1 MEQAVRGE
9 TAAQYD
15 KMTKTPIPKLIVKL
29 GIPTT
34 ISMLVTHIYNMVDT
48 FFVGK
53 LGTSA
58 SGATGIVFGFMA
70 ILQAVGFMLG
80 QGAGSLISR
89 RLGKKDASS
98 AGVYASTSFFLAL
111 TGGLLIEI
119 LGLCFL
125 EPMLKMLGSTDTI
138 LPYARQYVWYILL
151 ASPFMV
157 SSFVMNNILRFEG
170 KAAYAMCGLM
180 AGAILNMGCDPLFM
194 FVFDM
199 GIAGA
204 GLATALSQCISF
216 CILLF
221 MFLSGKTQSRLS
233 VRNVA
238 RDISL
243 IGNLLATG
251 LPAMLRQGMS
261 SIATMLLNHCAK
273 EYGDPAVAAMSI
285 VNRITMLIF
294 AVGLGVGQGF
304 QPVCGFNYGA
314 GKYKRVR
321 KAYGFTLALATV
333 MLGMFALIGLFSA
346 PWAVR
351 VFRDD
356 DRVVEIG
363 TFALR
368 LQCGALF
375 FQPLMVMTNMLLQS
389 TGKKLQ
395 AAFTA
400 LLRSGLYFIPVLL
413 ILVHFQGLFGV
424 QAAQPIADV
433 MAFLTALPIAVW
445 FFAKL
450 PKEDADGKAPGEES
464 AAQLEH
470 TPGGGAAQPEHT
482 PGEEGVEKLAALTFD
497 DGPSVGTTM
506 EVLSVL
512 EEFHE
517 VGTFFLIGQNINEQT
532 ELSVKRALALG
543 CEIENHSWSHPAMPE
558 LGAEQIREEV
568 SRTTAEI
575 VRITGREPIFFRP
588 PYIAISDE
596 MYRQIPLT
604 FIAGIGCEDWN
615 EEVSAKERA
624 ARIQNEVTDG
634 AVILLHDMEGNHK
647 TVEALKMIIP
657 KLREMGYRFVTLEA
671 LFQEKGVLLN
681 EDVPVKER
689 RCYSCVQ

>member
-1 MEQAVRGE
+1 MEQAVNKSE
-9 TAAQYD
+9 SVTQYER
-15 KMTKTPIPKLIVKL
+15 MTKTPIPKLVVKL

-34 ISMLVTHIYNMVDT
+34 ISMLVTHVYNMVDT

-111 TGGLLIEI
+111 FSGVLIEA

-151 ASPFMV
+151 ASPFMIA
-157 SSFVMNNILRFEG
+157 SFVMNNILRFEG

-216 CILLF
+216 CVLLF

-233 VRNVA
+233 IRSVT
-238 RDISL
+238 RDMSL
-243 IGNLLATG
+243 LGNLLATG

-273 EYGDPAVAAMSI
+273 GYGDPAVAAMSI
-285 VNRITMLIF
+285 VGRITMLIF

-314 GKYKRVR
+314 GKYQRVR
-321 KAYGFTLALATV
+321 KAYGFTLTLATV
-333 MLGMFALIGLFSA
+333 MLGSFALVGLITA

-363 TFALR
+363 TLALR

-389 TGKKLQ
+389 TGKKLL

-413 ILVHFQGLFGV
+413 ILVHYQGLFGV

-433 MAFLTALPIAVW
+433 LAFLTALPIVIW
-445 FFAKL
+445 FFARL
-450 PKEDADGKAPGEES
+450 PKEDAD
-464 AAQLEH
+464 AA
-470 TPGGGAAQPEHT
+470 
-482 PGEEGVEKLAALTFD
+482 EKLAAMTFD
-497 DGPSVGTTM
+497 DGPSAGTTM

-532 ELSVKRALALG
+532 EKSVKRALALG
-543 CEIENHSWSHPAMPE
+543 CEIENHSWSHSAMPE
-558 LGAEQIREEV
+558 LSAEQMREEIA
-568 SRTTAEI
+568 RTTQEI
-575 VRITGREPIFFRP
+575 VRLTGREPIFFRP
-588 PYIAISDE
+588 PYIAVSDE

-604 FIAGIGCEDWN
+604 FIAGVGCEDWN
-615 EEVSAKERA
+615 DSVSAEERA
-624 ARIQNEVTDG
+624 GRIQENVRDG
-634 AVILLHDMEGNHK
+634 AVILLHDMEGNHQ
-647 TVEALKMIIP
+647 TVEALRLIIP
-657 KLREMGYRFVTLEA
+657 RLRKMGYRFVTLEQ
-671 LFQEKGVLLN
+671 LFREKGVVLN
-681 EDVPVKER
+681 EDVPAEER
-689 RCYSCVQ
+689 RCFWYAEQTERWYDPQAQ

>member
-1 MEQAVRGE
+1 MEQAVNKSE
-9 TAAQYD
+9 SVTQYD
-15 KMTKTPIPKLIVKL
+15 RMTKTPIPKLVVKL

-34 ISMLVTHIYNMVDT
+34 ISMLVTHVYNMVDT

-89 RLGKKDASS
+89 RLGKKDSSS

-111 TGGLLIEI
+111 FSGVLIEI

-125 EPMLKMLGSTDTI
+125 DPMLKMLGSTDTI

-157 SSFVMNNILRFEG
+157 ASFVMNNILRFEG

-194 FVFDM
+194 FVLDM

-233 VRNVA
+233 IRSVT
-238 RDISL
+238 RDMPL
-243 IGNLLATG
+243 LGNLLATG

-285 VNRITMLIF
+285 VSRITMLIF

-333 MLGMFALIGLFSA
+333 MLGGFALVGLLTA

-363 TFALR
+363 TLALR

-389 TGKKLQ
+389 TGKKLL

-413 ILVHFQGLFGV
+413 ILVHYQGLFGV
-424 QAAQPIADV
+424 QTAQPIADIL
-433 MAFLTALPIAVW
+433 AFLTALPIVIW
-445 FFAKL
+445 FFARL
-450 PKEDADGKAPGEES
+450 PKEDADAM
-464 AAQLEH
+464 
-470 TPGGGAAQPEHT
+470 
-482 PGEEGVEKLAALTFD
+482 EKLAALTFD
-497 DGPSVGTTM
+497 DGPSAGTTM

-517 VGTFFLIGQNINEQT
+517 VGTFFLIGQNIDERT
-532 ELSVKRALALG
+532 EKSVKRALELG
-543 CEIENHSWSHPAMPE
+543 CEIENHSWSHSAMPE
-558 LGAEQIREEV
+558 LSPEQMREEV
-568 SRTTAEI
+568 VRTTQEI
-575 VRITGREPIFFRP
+575 VRLTGREPIFFRP
-588 PYIAISDE
+588 PYIAVSDE

-604 FIAGIGCEDWN
+604 FIAGVGCEDWN
-615 EEVSAKERA
+615 DSVSAEERA
-624 ARIQNEVTDG
+624 GRIQENVRDG
-634 AVILLHDMEGNHK
+634 AVILLHDMEGNHQ
-647 TVEALKMIIP
+647 TVEALRLIIP
-657 KLREMGYRFVTLEA
+657 RLRKMGYRFVTLEQ
-671 LFQEKGVLLN
+671 LFREKGVVLN
-681 EDVPVKER
+681 EDVPAEER
-689 RCYSCVQ
+689 RCFWYAEQTERWYDPQAQ

>member
-1 MEQAVRGE
+1 MEQTAVQKGSI
-9 TAAQYD
+9 TQYD
-15 KMTKTPIPKLIVKL
+15 KMTKTPIPRLVVKL

-34 ISMLVTHIYNMVDT
+34 ISMLVTHVYNMVDT

-53 LGTSA
+53 LGTSE

-111 TGGLLIEI
+111 FSGLVIET

-204 GLATALSQCISF
+204 GLATALSQCVSF
-216 CILLF
+216 GILLF

-233 VRNVA
+233 VKSVT
-238 RDISL
+238 RDAAL
-243 IGNLLATG
+243 LGNLLATG
-251 LPAMLRQGMS
+251 LPALLRQGMS
-261 SIATMLLNHCAK
+261 SIATMLLNHCAGGF
-273 EYGDPAVAAMSI
+273 GDPAVAAMSI

-321 KAYGFTLALATV
+321 KAYGFTLMLATAMLGCFALA
-333 MLGMFALIGLFSA
+333 GLIFA

-351 VFRDD
+351 MLRND

-368 LQCGALF
+368 LQCAALF

-413 ILVHFQGLFGV
+413 ILVRYQGLFGV

-433 MAFLTALPIAVW
+433 LAFLTALPIAVW
-445 FFAKL
+445 FFAHL
-450 PKEDADGKAPGEES
+450 PKEDTETES
-464 AAQLEH
+464 
-470 TPGGGAAQPEHT
+470 T
-482 PGEEGVEKLAALTFD
+482 EKLAALTFD
-497 DGPSVGTTM
+497 DGPSADTTLA
-506 EVLSVL
+506 VLAVL
-512 EEFHE
+512 EEFQE
-517 VGTFFLIGQNINEQT
+517 VGTFFLIGQNINEKT
-532 ELSVKRALALG
+532 EGAVKRALEMG
-543 CEIENHSWSHPAMPE
+543 CEIENHSWSHSVMPE
-558 LGAEQIREEV
+558 LSAEQMREEV
-568 SRTTAEI
+568 SRTTEEI
-575 VRITGREPIFFRP
+575 VRLTGREPAYFRP
-588 PYIAISDE
+588 PYIAVSDE

-604 FIAGIGCEDWN
+604 FIGGIGCEDWN
-615 EEVSAKERA
+615 DAVSAKERA
-624 ARIQNEVTDG
+624 DRIQKKVMDG
-634 AVILLHDMEGNHK
+634 AVILLHDMEGNDQ
-647 TVEALKMIIP
+647 TVEALRLIIP
-657 KLREMGYRFVTLEA
+657 RLREMGYRFVTLEQ
-671 LFQEKGVLLN
+671 LFREKGVVPN
-681 EDVPVKER
+681 ENVPAGER
-689 RCYSCVQ
+689 RCYWFAQQTERWYDSEKE

>member
-1 MEQAVRGE
+1 MKQGEIEMEQVAGQDKS
-9 TAAQYD
+9 AAQYD

-34 ISMLVTHIYNMVDT
+34 VSMLVTHVYNMVDT

-111 TGGLLIEI
+111 SGGFLIEI

-125 EPMLKMLGSTDTI
+125 NPMLRMLGSTDTI

-157 SSFVMNNILRFEG
+157 ASFVMNNVLRFEG

-204 GLATALSQCISF
+204 GLSTALSQCISF
-216 CILLF
+216 CILLY

-233 VRNVA
+233 IRSVT
-238 RDISL
+238 RDL
-243 IGNLLATG
+243 PQLGNLAATG
-251 LPAMLRQGMS
+251 LPALLRQGMS
-261 SIATMLLNHCAK
+261 SIATMLLNHCAG
-273 EYGDPAVAAMSI
+273 EFGDPAVAAMSI

-314 GKYKRVR
+314 GKYQRVR
-321 KAYGFTLALATV
+321 RAYRFTLALAMV
-333 MLGMFALIGLFSA
+333 LLGSFALAGLICA

-351 VFRDD
+351 LFRDD
-356 DRVVEIG
+356 DKVVEIG
-363 TFALR
+363 TLALR
-368 LQCGALF
+368 LQCAALF

-400 LLRSGLYFIPVLL
+400 LLRSGLYFIPILL
-413 ILVHFQGLFGV
+413 ILVRFTGLFGV

-433 MAFLTALPIAVW
+433 FAFLTALPIVVW

-450 PKEDADGKAPGEES
+450 PKEDA
-464 AAQLEH
+464 AA
-470 TPGGGAAQPEHT
+470 
-482 PGEEGVEKLAALTFD
+482 
-497 DGPSVGTTM
+497 
-506 EVLSVL
+506 
-512 EEFHE
+512 
-517 VGTFFLIGQNINEQT
+517 
-532 ELSVKRALALG
+532 
-543 CEIENHSWSHPAMPE
+543 
-558 LGAEQIREEV
+558 
-568 SRTTAEI
+568 
-575 VRITGREPIFFRP
+575 
-588 PYIAISDE
+588 
-596 MYRQIPLT
+596 
-604 FIAGIGCEDWN
+604 
-615 EEVSAKERA
+615 ER
-624 ARIQNEVTDG
+624 
-634 AVILLHDMEGNHK
+634 
-647 TVEALKMIIP
+647 
-657 KLREMGYRFVTLEA
+657 
-671 LFQEKGVLLN
+671 
-681 EDVPVKER
+681 
-689 RCYSCVQ
+689 

>member
-1 MEQAVRGE
+1 MEQAVNKSE
-9 TAAQYD
+9 SVAQYD
-15 KMTKTPIPKLIVKL
+15 RMTKTPIPKLVVKL

-34 ISMLVTHIYNMVDT
+34 ISMLVTHVYNMVDT

-111 TGGLLIEI
+111 FSGVLIEL

-151 ASPFMV
+151 ASPFMIA
-157 SSFVMNNILRFEG
+157 SFVMNNILRFEG

-180 AGAILNMGCDPLFM
+180 AGAVLNMGCDPLFM

-233 VRNVA
+233 IRSVT
-238 RDISL
+238 RDMPL
-243 IGNLLATG
+243 LGNLLATG

-273 EYGDPAVAAMSI
+273 GYGDPAVAAMSI
-285 VNRITMLIF
+285 VGRITMLIF

-314 GKYKRVR
+314 GKYQRVR

-333 MLGMFALIGLFSA
+333 MLGSFAIVGLITA

-363 TFALR
+363 TLALR

-375 FQPLMVMTNMLLQS
+375 LQPLMVMTNMLLQS
-389 TGKKLQ
+389 TGKKLL

-413 ILVHFQGLFGV
+413 ILVHYQGLFGV

-433 MAFLTALPIAVW
+433 LAFLTALPIVIW
-445 FFAKL
+445 FFARL
-450 PKEDADGKAPGEES
+450 PKEDADA
-464 AAQLEH
+464 
-470 TPGGGAAQPEHT
+470 
-482 PGEEGVEKLAALTFD
+482 VEKLAALTFD
-497 DGPSVGTTM
+497 DGPSAGTTM

-532 ELSVKRALALG
+532 EKSVKRALELG
-543 CEIENHSWSHPAMPE
+543 CEIENHSWSHSVMPE
-558 LGAEQIREEV
+558 LSAEQMREEV
-568 SRTTAEI
+568 LRTTREI
-575 VRITGREPIFFRP
+575 MRLTGREPIFFRP
-588 PYIAISDE
+588 PYIAVSDE

-604 FIAGIGCEDWN
+604 FIAGVGCEDWN
-615 EEVSAKERA
+615 DSVSANERA
-624 ARIQNEVTDG
+624 DRIRENVRDG
-634 AVILLHDMEGNHK
+634 AVILLHDMEGNHQ
-647 TVEALKMIIP
+647 TVEALRLIIP
-657 KLREMGYRFVTLEA
+657 RLRKMGYRFVTMEQ
-671 LFQEKGVLLN
+671 LFREKGVVLN
-681 EDVPVKER
+681 EDVPAGER
-689 RCYSCVQ
+689 RCYSYAEQTERWYDPDGQS

>member
-1 MEQAVRGE
+1 MEQTVNKSE
-9 TAAQYD
+9 SVTQYER
-15 KMTKTPIPKLIVKL
+15 MTKTPIPKLVVKL

-34 ISMLVTHIYNMVDT
+34 ISMLVTHVYNMVDT

-111 TGGLLIEI
+111 FSGVLIEI

-125 EPMLKMLGSTDTI
+125 DPMLKMLGSTDTI

-157 SSFVMNNILRFEG
+157 ASFVMNNILRFEG

-233 VRNVA
+233 IRSVT
-238 RDISL
+238 RDMSL
-243 IGNLLATG
+243 LGNLLATG

-285 VNRITMLIF
+285 VSRITMLIF

-333 MLGMFALIGLFSA
+333 MLGSFALVGLLTA

-363 TFALR
+363 TLALR

-389 TGKKLQ
+389 TGKKLL

-413 ILVHFQGLFGV
+413 ILVHYQGLLGV

-433 MAFLTALPIAVW
+433 LAFLTALPIVIW
-445 FFAKL
+445 FFARL
-450 PKEDADGKAPGEES
+450 PKEDAD
-464 AAQLEH
+464 AA
-470 TPGGGAAQPEHT
+470 
-482 PGEEGVEKLAALTFD
+482 EKLAALTFD
-497 DGPSVGTTM
+497 DGPSAGTTM

-532 ELSVKRALALG
+532 EKSVKHALELG
-543 CEIENHSWSHPAMPE
+543 CEIENHSWSHSAMPE
-558 LGAEQIREEV
+558 LSAEQMREEV
-568 SRTTAEI
+568 ARTTREI
-575 VRITGREPIFFRP
+575 VRLTGREPIFFRP
-588 PYIAISDE
+588 PYIAVSDE

-604 FIAGIGCEDWN
+604 FIAGVGCEDWN
-615 EEVSAKERA
+615 DSVSAEERA
-624 ARIQNEVTDG
+624 DRIQENVRDG
-634 AVILLHDMEGNHK
+634 AVILLHDMEGNHQ
-647 TVEALKMIIP
+647 TVEALRLIIP
-657 KLREMGYRFVTLEA
+657 RLRKMGYRFVTLEQ
-671 LFQEKGVLLN
+671 LFREKGVMLN
-681 EDVPVKER
+681 EDVPVEER
-689 RCYSCVQ
+689 RCLWYAEQTERWYDPQAQ

>member
-1 MEQAVRGE
+1 MEQAVNKSE
-9 TAAQYD
+9 SVTQYD
-15 KMTKTPIPKLIVKL
+15 RMTKTPIPKLVVKL

-34 ISMLVTHIYNMVDT
+34 ISMLVTHVYNMVDT

-89 RLGKKDASS
+89 RLGKKDSSS

-111 TGGLLIEI
+111 FSGVLIEI

-125 EPMLKMLGSTDTI
+125 DPMLKMLGSTDTI

-157 SSFVMNNILRFEG
+157 ASFVMNNILRFEG

-194 FVFDM
+194 FVLDM

-233 VRNVA
+233 IRSVT
-238 RDISL
+238 RDMPL
-243 IGNLLATG
+243 LGNLLATG

-285 VNRITMLIF
+285 VSRITMLIF

-333 MLGMFALIGLFSA
+333 MLGGFALVGLLTA

-363 TFALR
+363 TLALR

-389 TGKKLQ
+389 TGKKLL

-413 ILVHFQGLFGV
+413 ILVHYQGLFGV
-424 QAAQPIADV
+424 QTAQPIADIL
-433 MAFLTALPIAVW
+433 AFLTALPIVIW
-445 FFAKL
+445 FFARL
-450 PKEDADGKAPGEES
+450 PKEDADAM
-464 AAQLEH
+464 
-470 TPGGGAAQPEHT
+470 
-482 PGEEGVEKLAALTFD
+482 EKLAALTFD
-497 DGPSVGTTM
+497 DGPSAGTTM

-517 VGTFFLIGQNINEQT
+517 VGTFFLIGQNIDERT
-532 ELSVKRALALG
+532 EKSVKRALELG
-543 CEIENHSWSHPAMPE
+543 CEIENHSWSHSAMPE
-558 LGAEQIREEV
+558 LSPEQRREEV
-568 SRTTAEI
+568 VRTTQEI
-575 VRITGREPIFFRP
+575 VRLTGREPIFFRP
-588 PYIAISDE
+588 PYIAVSDE

-604 FIAGIGCEDWN
+604 FIAGVGCEDWN
-615 EEVSAKERA
+615 DSVSAEERA
-624 ARIQNEVTDG
+624 GRIQENVRDG
-634 AVILLHDMEGNHK
+634 AVILLHDMEGNHQ
-647 TVEALKMIIP
+647 TVEALRLIIP
-657 KLREMGYRFVTLEA
+657 RLRKMGYRFVTLEQ
-671 LFQEKGVLLN
+671 LFREKGVVLN
-681 EDVPVKER
+681 EDVPAEER
-689 RCYSCVQ
+689 RCFWYAEQTERWYDPQAQ

>member
-1 MEQAVRGE
+1 MKQGEMKMEQVAGQDRS
-9 TAAQYD
+9 AAQYD

-34 ISMLVTHIYNMVDT
+34 VSMLVTHVYNMVDT

-111 TGGLLIEI
+111 SGGFLIEI

-125 EPMLKMLGSTDTI
+125 NPMLRMLGSTDTI

-157 SSFVMNNILRFEG
+157 ASFVMNNVLRFEG

-204 GLATALSQCISF
+204 GISTALSQCISF
-216 CILLF
+216 CILLY

-233 VRNVA
+233 IRSVT
-238 RDISL
+238 RDL
-243 IGNLLATG
+243 PQLGNLAATG
-251 LPAMLRQGMS
+251 LPALLRQGMS
-261 SIATMLLNHCAK
+261 SIATMLLNHCAG
-273 EYGDPAVAAMSI
+273 EFGDPAVAAMSI

-314 GKYKRVR
+314 GKYQRVR
-321 KAYGFTLALATV
+321 RAYRFTLALAMV
-333 MLGMFALIGLFSA
+333 LLGSFALAGLICA

-351 VFRDD
+351 LFRDD
-356 DRVVEIG
+356 DEVVAIG

-375 FQPLMVMTNMLLQS
+375 FQPLMVITNMLLQS

-400 LLRSGLYFIPVLL
+400 LLRSGLYFIPILL
-413 ILVHFQGLFGV
+413 ILVQFTGLFGV

-433 MAFLTALPIAVW
+433 FAFLTALPIVVW

-450 PKEDADGKAPGEES
+450 PKEDA
-464 AAQLEH
+464 AA
-470 TPGGGAAQPEHT
+470 
-482 PGEEGVEKLAALTFD
+482 
-497 DGPSVGTTM
+497 
-506 EVLSVL
+506 
-512 EEFHE
+512 
-517 VGTFFLIGQNINEQT
+517 
-532 ELSVKRALALG
+532 
-543 CEIENHSWSHPAMPE
+543 
-558 LGAEQIREEV
+558 
-568 SRTTAEI
+568 
-575 VRITGREPIFFRP
+575 
-588 PYIAISDE
+588 
-596 MYRQIPLT
+596 
-604 FIAGIGCEDWN
+604 
-615 EEVSAKERA
+615 ER
-624 ARIQNEVTDG
+624 
-634 AVILLHDMEGNHK
+634 
-647 TVEALKMIIP
+647 
-657 KLREMGYRFVTLEA
+657 
-671 LFQEKGVLLN
+671 
-681 EDVPVKER
+681 
-689 RCYSCVQ
+689 

>member
-1 MEQAVRGE
+1 MEQAVSKSE
-9 TAAQYD
+9 SVTQYE
-15 KMTKTPIPKLIVKL
+15 KMTKTPIPKLVVKL
-29 GIPTT
+29 GVPTT
-34 ISMLVTHIYNMVDT
+34 ISMLVTHVYNMVDT

-98 AGVYASTSFFLAL
+98 AGVYASTSFFIAL
-111 TGGLLIEI
+111 FSGVLIEV

-151 ASPFMV
+151 AAPFMIA
-157 SSFVMNNILRFEG
+157 SFVMNNILRFEG

-216 CILLF
+216 CVLLF

-233 VRNVA
+233 IRSVT
-238 RDISL
+238 RDMSL
-243 IGNLLATG
+243 LGNLLATG

-273 EYGDPAVAAMSI
+273 GYGDPAVAAMSI
-285 VNRITMLIF
+285 VGRITMLIF

-314 GKYKRVR
+314 GKYQRVR

-333 MLGMFALIGLFSA
+333 MLGSFALVGLITA

-363 TFALR
+363 TLALR

-389 TGKKLQ
+389 TGKKLL

-413 ILVHFQGLFGV
+413 ILVRYQGLFGV

-433 MAFLTALPIAVW
+433 LAFLTALPIVIW
-445 FFAKL
+445 FFARL
-450 PKEDADGKAPGEES
+450 PKEDANA
-464 AAQLEH
+464 
-470 TPGGGAAQPEHT
+470 
-482 PGEEGVEKLAALTFD
+482 VEKLAALTFD
-497 DGPSVGTTM
+497 DGPSAGTTM

-512 EEFHE
+512 EDYHE
-517 VGTFFLIGQNINEQT
+517 VGTFFLIGKNINEQT
-532 ELSVKRALALG
+532 EKSVKRALELG
-543 CEIENHSWSHPAMPE
+543 CEIENHSWSHSAMPE
-558 LGAEQIREEV
+558 LSAEQMREEV
-568 SRTTAEI
+568 VRTTREI
-575 VRITGREPIFFRP
+575 VRLTGREPIFFRP
-588 PYIAISDE
+588 PYIAVSDE

-604 FIAGIGCEDWN
+604 FIAGVGCEDW
-615 EEVSAKERA
+615 EDSVSAEERA
-624 ARIQNEVTDG
+624 GRIQKNVRDG
-634 AVILLHDMEGNHK
+634 AVILLHDMEGNHQ
-647 TVEALKMIIP
+647 TVEALRLIIP
-657 KLREMGYRFVTLEA
+657 RLRKMGYRFVTLEQ
-671 LFQEKGVLLN
+671 LFREKGVVLH
-681 EDVPVKER
+681 EDVPAEER
-689 RCYSCVQ
+689 RCFWYAEQTERWYDPQAQ

>member
-1 MEQAVRGE
+1 MEQAVNKSE
-9 TAAQYD
+9 SVAQYD
-15 KMTKTPIPKLIVKL
+15 RMTKTPIPKLVVKL

-34 ISMLVTHIYNMVDT
+34 ISMLVTHVYNMVDT

-111 TGGLLIEI
+111 FSGVLIEI

-151 ASPFMV
+151 ASPFMIA
-157 SSFVMNNILRFEG
+157 SFVMNNILRFEG

-180 AGAILNMGCDPLFM
+180 AGAVLNMGCDPLFM

-233 VRNVA
+233 IRSVT
-238 RDISL
+238 RDMPL
-243 IGNLLATG
+243 LGNLLATG

-273 EYGDPAVAAMSI
+273 GYGDPAVAAMSI
-285 VNRITMLIF
+285 VGRITMLIF

-314 GKYKRVR
+314 GKYQRVR

-333 MLGMFALIGLFSA
+333 MLGSFAIVGLITA

-363 TFALR
+363 TLALR

-375 FQPLMVMTNMLLQS
+375 LQPLMVMTNMLLQS
-389 TGKKLQ
+389 TGKKLL

-413 ILVHFQGLFGV
+413 ILVHYQGLFGV

-433 MAFLTALPIAVW
+433 LAFLTALPIVIW
-445 FFAKL
+445 FFARL
-450 PKEDADGKAPGEES
+450 PKEDADA
-464 AAQLEH
+464 
-470 TPGGGAAQPEHT
+470 
-482 PGEEGVEKLAALTFD
+482 VEKLAALTFD
-497 DGPSVGTTM
+497 DGPSAGTTM

-532 ELSVKRALALG
+532 EKSVKRALELG
-543 CEIENHSWSHPAMPE
+543 CEIENHSWSHSVMPE
-558 LGAEQIREEV
+558 LSAEQMREEV
-568 SRTTAEI
+568 LRTTREI
-575 VRITGREPIFFRP
+575 MRLTGREPIFFRP
-588 PYIAISDE
+588 PYIAVSDE

-604 FIAGIGCEDWN
+604 FIAGVGCEDWN
-615 EEVSAKERA
+615 DSVSANERA
-624 ARIQNEVTDG
+624 DRIRENVRDG
-634 AVILLHDMEGNHK
+634 AVILLHDMEGNHQ
-647 TVEALKMIIP
+647 TVEALRLIIP
-657 KLREMGYRFVTLEA
+657 RLRKMGYRFVTMEQ
-671 LFQEKGVLLN
+671 LFREKGVVLN
-681 EDVPVKER
+681 EDVPAGER
-689 RCYSCVQ
+689 RCYSYAEQTERWYDPDGQS

>member
-1 MEQAVRGE
+1 MEQAVNKSE
-9 TAAQYD
+9 SVTQYD
-15 KMTKTPIPKLIVKL
+15 RMTKTPIPKLVVKL

-34 ISMLVTHIYNMVDT
+34 ISMLVTHVYNMVDT

-111 TGGLLIEI
+111 FSGVLIEI

-157 SSFVMNNILRFEG
+157 ASFVMNNILRFEG

-180 AGAILNMGCDPLFM
+180 AGALLNMGCDPLFM

-233 VRNVA
+233 IRSVT
-238 RDISL
+238 RDMSL
-243 IGNLLATG
+243 LGNLLATG

-285 VNRITMLIF
+285 VSRITMLIF

-333 MLGMFALIGLFSA
+333 MLGSFALVGLLTA

-356 DRVVEIG
+356 DKVVEIG
-363 TFALR
+363 TLALR

-389 TGKKLQ
+389 TGKKLL

-413 ILVHFQGLFGV
+413 VLVHYQGLFGV

-433 MAFLTALPIAVW
+433 LAFLTALPIVIW
-445 FFAKL
+445 FFARL
-450 PKEDADGKAPGEES
+450 PKEDADA
-464 AAQLEH
+464 
-470 TPGGGAAQPEHT
+470 
-482 PGEEGVEKLAALTFD
+482 VEKLAALTFD
-497 DGPSVGTTM
+497 DGPSAGTTM

-532 ELSVKRALALG
+532 EKSVKRALALG
-543 CEIENHSWSHPAMPE
+543 CEIENHSWSHSAMPE
-558 LGAEQIREEV
+558 LSPEQMREEV
-568 SRTTAEI
+568 VRTTQEI
-575 VRITGREPIFFRP
+575 VRLTGRKPIFFRP
-588 PYIAISDE
+588 PYIAVSDE

-604 FIAGIGCEDWN
+604 FIAGVGCEDWN
-615 EEVSAKERA
+615 DSVSAEERA
-624 ARIQNEVTDG
+624 GRIQENVRDG
-634 AVILLHDMEGNHK
+634 AVILLHDMEGNHQ
-647 TVEALKMIIP
+647 TVEALRLIIP
-657 KLREMGYRFVTLEA
+657 RLRKMGYRFVTLEQ
-671 LFQEKGVLLN
+671 LFREKGVVLN
-681 EDVPVKER
+681 EDVPAEER
-689 RCYSCVQ
+689 RCFWYAEQTERWYDPQAQ

>member
-1 MEQAVRGE
+1 MEQAVNKSE
-9 TAAQYD
+9 SITQYE
-15 KMTKTPIPKLIVKL
+15 KMTKTPIPKLVVKL

-34 ISMLVTHIYNMVDT
+34 ISMLVTHVYNMVDT

-111 TGGLLIEI
+111 FSGVLIEA

-151 ASPFMV
+151 ASPFMIA
-157 SSFVMNNILRFEG
+157 SFVMNNILRFEG

-194 FVFDM
+194 FVLDM

-233 VRNVA
+233 IRSVT
-238 RDISL
+238 RDMSL
-243 IGNLLATG
+243 LGNLLATG

-273 EYGDPAVAAMSI
+273 GYGDPAVAAMSI
-285 VNRITMLIF
+285 VGRITMLIF

-314 GKYKRVR
+314 GKYQRVR

-333 MLGMFALIGLFSA
+333 MLGSFAIVGLITA

-356 DRVVEIG
+356 DKVVEIG
-363 TFALR
+363 TLALR
-368 LQCGALF
+368 LQCWALF
-375 FQPLMVMTNMLLQS
+375 LQPLMVMTNMLLQS
-389 TGKKLQ
+389 TGKKLL

-413 ILVHFQGLFGV
+413 ILVHYQGLFGV

-433 MAFLTALPIAVW
+433 LAFLTALPIVIW
-445 FFAKL
+445 FFARL
-450 PKEDADGKAPGEES
+450 PKEDADTA
-464 AAQLEH
+464 
-470 TPGGGAAQPEHT
+470 
-482 PGEEGVEKLAALTFD
+482 EKLAALTFD
-497 DGPSVGTTM
+497 DGPSAGTTM

-532 ELSVKRALALG
+532 EKSVKRALELG
-543 CEIENHSWSHPAMPE
+543 CEIENHSWSHSAMPE
-558 LGAEQIREEV
+558 LSEEQMQEEV
-568 SRTTAEI
+568 VRTTREI
-575 VRITGREPIFFRP
+575 VRLTGREPIFFRP
-588 PYIAISDE
+588 PYIAVSDE

-604 FIAGIGCEDWN
+604 FIAGVGCEDW
-615 EEVSAKERA
+615 EDSVSAEERA
-624 ARIQNEVTDG
+624 DRIQENVRDG
-634 AVILLHDMEGNHK
+634 AVILLHDMEGNHQ
-647 TVEALKMIIP
+647 TVEAIRLIIP
-657 KLREMGYRFVTLEA
+657 RLRKMGYRFVTLEQ
-671 LFQEKGVLLN
+671 LFREKGVVLN
-681 EDVPVKER
+681 EDVPVEER
-689 RCYSCVQ
+689 RCFSCVQ

>member
-1 MEQAVRGE
+1 MRQDGSEMEQTAVQKE
-9 TAAQYD
+9 SVTQYER
-15 KMTKTPIPKLIVKL
+15 MTKTPIPKLVVKL

-34 ISMLVTHIYNMVDT
+34 ISMLVTHVYNMVDT

-111 TGGLLIEI
+111 FSGVLIEA

-151 ASPFMV
+151 ASPFMIA
-157 SSFVMNNILRFEG
+157 SFVMNNILRFEG

-204 GLATALSQCISF
+204 GLATALSQCVSF
-216 CILLF
+216 GILLF

-233 VRNVA
+233 IKSVT
-238 RDISL
+238 RDMSL
-243 IGNLLATG
+243 LGNLFATG

-273 EYGDPAVAAMSI
+273 GYGDPAVAAMSI
-285 VNRITMLIF
+285 VGRITMLIF

-314 GKYKRVR
+314 GKYQRVR
-321 KAYGFTLALATV
+321 KAYGFTLALATL
-333 MLGMFALIGLFSA
+333 MLGSFALVGLITA

-363 TFALR
+363 TLALR

-389 TGKKLQ
+389 TGKKLL

-413 ILVHFQGLFGV
+413 ILVHYQGLFGV

-433 MAFLTALPIAVW
+433 LAFLTALPIVIW
-445 FFAKL
+445 FFARL
-450 PKEDADGKAPGEES
+450 PKEDA
-464 AAQLEH
+464 
-470 TPGGGAAQPEHT
+470 GA
-482 PGEEGVEKLAALTFD
+482 VEKLAALTFD
-497 DGPSVGTTM
+497 DGPSAGTTM

-532 ELSVKRALALG
+532 EKSVKRALELG
-543 CEIENHSWSHPAMPE
+543 CEIENHSWSHSAMPE
-558 LGAEQIREEV
+558 LSAEQMREEV
-568 SRTTAEI
+568 VRTTQEI
-575 VRITGREPIFFRP
+575 VRLTGREPIFFRP
-588 PYIAISDE
+588 PYIAVSDE

-604 FIAGIGCEDWN
+604 FIAGVGCEDWDDS
-615 EEVSAKERA
+615 VSAKERA
-624 ARIQNEVTDG
+624 DRIQENVRDG
-634 AVILLHDMEGNHK
+634 AVILLHDMEGNHQ
-647 TVEALKMIIP
+647 TVEALRLIIP
-657 KLREMGYRFVTLEA
+657 QLRKMGYRFVTLEQ
-671 LFQEKGVLLN
+671 LFREKGVVLN
-681 EDVPVKER
+681 EDVPAEER
-689 RCYSCVQ
+689 RCFWYAEQTERWYDPQAQ

>member
-1 MEQAVRGE
+1 MEQAVNKSE
-9 TAAQYD
+9 SVTQYE
-15 KMTKTPIPKLIVKL
+15 KMTKTPIPKLVVKL

-34 ISMLVTHIYNMVDT
+34 ISMLVTHVYNMVDT

-111 TGGLLIEI
+111 FSGVLIEA

-151 ASPFMV
+151 ASPFMIA
-157 SSFVMNNILRFEG
+157 SFVMNNILRFEG

-216 CILLF
+216 CVLLF

-233 VRNVA
+233 IRSVT
-238 RDISL
+238 RDMSL
-243 IGNLLATG
+243 LGNLLATG

-273 EYGDPAVAAMSI
+273 GYGDPAVAAMSI
-285 VNRITMLIF
+285 VGRITMLIF

-314 GKYKRVR
+314 DKYQRVR
-321 KAYGFTLALATV
+321 KAYGFTLTLATV
-333 MLGMFALIGLFSA
+333 MLGSFALVGLITA

-363 TFALR
+363 TLALR

-375 FQPLMVMTNMLLQS
+375 FQPLMVMTNILLQS
-389 TGKKLQ
+389 TGKKLL

-413 ILVHFQGLFGV
+413 ILVHYQGLFGV
-424 QAAQPIADV
+424 QAAQPIADIL
-433 MAFLTALPIAVW
+433 AFLTALPIVIW
-445 FFAKL
+445 FFARL
-450 PKEDADGKAPGEES
+450 PKEDADA
-464 AAQLEH
+464 
-470 TPGGGAAQPEHT
+470 
-482 PGEEGVEKLAALTFD
+482 VEKLAALTFD

-532 ELSVKRALALG
+532 EKSVKRALELG
-543 CEIENHSWSHPAMPE
+543 CEIENHSWSHSVMPE
-558 LGAEQIREEV
+558 LSAEQMREEV
-568 SRTTAEI
+568 VRTTREI
-575 VRITGREPIFFRP
+575 VRLTGREPIFFRP
-588 PYIAISDE
+588 PYIAVSDE

-604 FIAGIGCEDWN
+604 FIAGVGCEDW
-615 EEVSAKERA
+615 EDSVSAEERA
-624 ARIQNEVTDG
+624 DRIQKNVRDG
-634 AVILLHDMEGNHK
+634 AVILLHDMEGNHQ
-647 TVEALKMIIP
+647 TVEALRLIIP
-657 KLREMGYRFVTLEA
+657 RLRKMGYRFVTLEQ
-671 LFQEKGVLLN
+671 LFQEKGVVLH
-681 EDVPVKER
+681 EDVPAEER
-689 RCYSCVQ
+689 RCFSCVQ

>member
-1 MEQAVRGE
+1 MEQAVNKSE
-9 TAAQYD
+9 SVTQYER
-15 KMTKTPIPKLIVKL
+15 MTKTPIAKLVVKL

-34 ISMLVTHIYNMVDT
+34 ISMLVTHVYNMVDT

-111 TGGLLIEI
+111 FSGVLIEA

-151 ASPFMV
+151 ASPFMIA
-157 SSFVMNNILRFEG
+157 SFVMNNILRFEG

-233 VRNVA
+233 IRSVT
-238 RDISL
+238 RDMSL
-243 IGNLLATG
+243 LGNLLATG

-273 EYGDPAVAAMSI
+273 GYGDPAVAAMSI
-285 VNRITMLIF
+285 VGRITMLIF

-314 GKYKRVR
+314 GKYQRVR

-333 MLGMFALIGLFSA
+333 MLGSFALVGLITA

-363 TFALR
+363 TLALR

-389 TGKKLQ
+389 TGKKLL

-413 ILVHFQGLFGV
+413 ILVYYQGLFGV

-433 MAFLTALPIAVW
+433 LAFLTALPIVIW
-445 FFAKL
+445 FFARL
-450 PKEDADGKAPGEES
+450 PKEDAD
-464 AAQLEH
+464 AA
-470 TPGGGAAQPEHT
+470 
-482 PGEEGVEKLAALTFD
+482 EKLAALTFD
-497 DGPSVGTTM
+497 DGPSACTTM

-532 ELSVKRALALG
+532 EKSVKRALELG
-543 CEIENHSWSHPAMPE
+543 CEIENHSWSHSVMPE
-558 LGAEQIREEV
+558 LSAEQMREEV
-568 SRTTAEI
+568 VRTTREI
-575 VRITGREPIFFRP
+575 VRLTRREPIFFRP
-588 PYIAISDE
+588 PYIAVSDE
-596 MYRQIPLT
+596 MYQQIPLT
-604 FIAGIGCEDWN
+604 FIAGVGCEDWN
-615 EEVSAKERA
+615 DSVSAEERA
-624 ARIQNEVTDG
+624 DRIQENVRDG
-634 AVILLHDMEGNHK
+634 AVILLHDMEGNHQ
-647 TVEALKMIIP
+647 TVEALRLIIP
-657 KLREMGYRFVTLEA
+657 RLRKMGYRFVTLEQ
-671 LFQEKGVLLN
+671 LFQEKGVVLN
-681 EDVPVKER
+681 EDVPAEER
-689 RCYSCVQ
+689 RCFWYAEQKERWYDPNGQS

>member
-1 MEQAVRGE
+1 MEQTVNKSE
-9 TAAQYD
+9 SVTQYER
-15 KMTKTPIPKLIVKL
+15 MTKTPIPKLVVKL

-34 ISMLVTHIYNMVDT
+34 ISMLVTHVYNMVDT

-111 TGGLLIEI
+111 FSGVLIEI

-125 EPMLKMLGSTDTI
+125 DPMLKMLGSTDTI

-157 SSFVMNNILRFEG
+157 ASFVMNNILRFEG

-233 VRNVA
+233 IRSVT
-238 RDISL
+238 RDMSL
-243 IGNLLATG
+243 LGNLLATG

-285 VNRITMLIF
+285 VSRITMLIF

-333 MLGMFALIGLFSA
+333 MLGSFALVGLLTA

-351 VFRDD
+351 VFRND

-363 TFALR
+363 TLALR

-389 TGKKLQ
+389 TGKKLL

-413 ILVHFQGLFGV
+413 ILVHYQGLFGV

-433 MAFLTALPIAVW
+433 LAFLTALPIVIW
-445 FFAKL
+445 FFALL
-450 PKEDADGKAPGEES
+450 PKEDAD
-464 AAQLEH
+464 AA
-470 TPGGGAAQPEHT
+470 
-482 PGEEGVEKLAALTFD
+482 EKLAALTFD
-497 DGPSVGTTM
+497 DGPSAGTTM

-532 ELSVKRALALG
+532 EKSVKHALELG
-543 CEIENHSWSHPAMPE
+543 CEIENHSWSHSAMPE
-558 LGAEQIREEV
+558 LSAEQMREEV
-568 SRTTAEI
+568 ARTTREI
-575 VRITGREPIFFRP
+575 VRLTGREPIFFRP
-588 PYIAISDE
+588 PYIAVSDE

-604 FIAGIGCEDWN
+604 FIAGVDCEDWN
-615 EEVSAKERA
+615 DSVSAEERA
-624 ARIQNEVTDG
+624 DRIQENVRDG
-634 AVILLHDMEGNHK
+634 AVILLHDMEGNHQ
-647 TVEALKMIIP
+647 TVEALRLIIP
-657 KLREMGYRFVTLEA
+657 RLRKMGYRFVTLEQ
-671 LFQEKGVLLN
+671 LFREKGVMLN
-681 EDVPVKER
+681 EDVPVEER
-689 RCYSCVQ
+689 RCLWYAEQTERWYDPQAQ